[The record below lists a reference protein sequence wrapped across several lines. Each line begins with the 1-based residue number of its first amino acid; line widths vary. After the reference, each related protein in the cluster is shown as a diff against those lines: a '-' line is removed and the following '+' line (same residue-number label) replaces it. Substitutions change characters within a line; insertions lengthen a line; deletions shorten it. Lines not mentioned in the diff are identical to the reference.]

1 MEIPIS
7 RRAAQV
13 SPFLAMELMERAKQL
28 EATGRDIIYL
38 CLGEPDFATPQS
50 VVDTTVRALEQ
61 GATTYTHS
69 LGLPVLREEIAAYY
83 RRRYDVEVSPERV
96 LVSSGTSPLML
107 LLFSLL
113 LEQGDELILPDPGY
127 ACYPNFVEFSGGHP
141 VLLKTREEDGF
152 QPRMEQVLQVLTER
166 SRGLLINSPSNPAGS
181 ILSGE
186 QLKALTELPI
196 PIISDEIYHGLTYEG
211 EEHSI
216 LEYTDQAFVLG
227 GFSKAYAMTG
237 WRLGYLIAPES
248 CVRPLQT
255 MHQNFMIC
263 ANHFVQLGGVTALR
277 ECEADVAR
285 MRKLYNERRLRL
297 VARLRELGFGVRFTP
312 QGAFYVLAD
321 ARHITNDSKKLALD
335 ILEATGVAVTP
346 GIDFGEG
353 AEGYLRFSYASPL
366 EQIDEALGRIAIF
379 LKKQG
384 F

>member
-1 MEIPIS
+1 MDIPIS

-28 EATGRDIIYL
+28 EAAGRDIIYL
-38 CLGEPDFATPQS
+38 CLGEPDFATPQP
-50 VVDTTVRALEQ
+50 VVDTTVRALQQ
-61 GATTYTHS
+61 GATSYTHS
-69 LGLPVLREEIAAYY
+69 LGLPELRDEIAAYY
-83 RRRYDVEVSPERV
+83 RRRYSVEVSPERII
-96 LVSSGTSPLML
+96 VSSGTSPLML

-127 ACYPNFVEFSGGHP
+127 ACYPNFVEFSGGRP
-141 VLLKTREEDGF
+141 VLLKTSEDDGF
-152 QPRMEQVLQVLTER
+152 QPRPEQVRQVLTER

-181 ILSGE
+181 ILTGE
-186 QLKALTELPI
+186 QLQELAELPI

-211 EEHSI
+211 DEHSI
-216 LEYTDQAFVLG
+216 LEYTDHAFVLG

-297 VARLRELGFGVRFTP
+297 VGRLRELGFGVRFTP

-321 ARHITNDSKKLALD
+321 ARHIASDSKKLALE

-366 EQIDEALGRIAIF
+366 EQIDEALDRIGVY
-379 LKKQG
+379 LKKRG
-384 F
+384 